1 MKTSPKNSTNLII
14 IVFLLLSFFIAQV
27 AMAGNTI
34 APAKKI
40 EQLFS
45 KIEQEVNT
53 LKHKQVFNKQEL
65 KQLLNQHLM
74 PEVNNRYFALKVLG
88 KHVKTMDDN
97 LKRGYVNELENQLML
112 SYANLLSKYN
122 NEKVLVT
129 SEKISSNNKHAQV
142 AINVINQ
149 QKTVSAVIKLNK
161 NSENQWLI
169 FDIVIEGISLL
180 QSKQSEVQSS
190 ISKIGIEKT
199 LEKLKELNL
208 KKTNS

>member
-97 LKRGYVNELENQLML
+97 LKRGYVNELENQLMH

-208 KKTNS
+208 KQTNS

>member
-208 KKTNS
+208 KQTNS